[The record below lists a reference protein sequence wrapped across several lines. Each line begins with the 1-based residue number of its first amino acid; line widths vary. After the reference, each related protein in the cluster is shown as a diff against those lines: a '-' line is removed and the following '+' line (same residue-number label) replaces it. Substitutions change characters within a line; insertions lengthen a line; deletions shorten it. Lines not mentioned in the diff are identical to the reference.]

1 MDAIDW
7 PNAKKGTVFTNKITG
22 EALIKIDNNKGLL
35 TRCDKTFEV
44 VIEEYKNEKN
54 SKQNYFAAMMKEND
68 TFKAWLPIT
77 KQFWS

>member
-22 EALIKIDNNKGLL
+22 EALIKIDDNKGLL
-35 TRCDKTFEV
+35 TRRGKTFEV
-44 VIEEYKNEKN
+44 VIEEYKNEKD

-68 TFKAWLPIT
+68 TFSAWLPIT
-77 KQFWS
+77 KRFWS

>member
-22 EALIKIDNNKGLL
+22 EALIKIDSNKGLL
-35 TRCDKTFEV
+35 TRRGKTFEV
-44 VIEEYKNEKN
+44 VIEEYKNEKD

-68 TFKAWLPIT
+68 TFNAWLPIT
-77 KQFWS
+77 KRFWS